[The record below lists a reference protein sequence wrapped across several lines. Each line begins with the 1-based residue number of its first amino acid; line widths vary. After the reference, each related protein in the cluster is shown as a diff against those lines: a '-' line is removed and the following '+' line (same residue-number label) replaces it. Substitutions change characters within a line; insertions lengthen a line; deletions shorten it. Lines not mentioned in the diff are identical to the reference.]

1 MATKT
6 APAAD
11 GTARA
16 RRTFP
21 TRHDLPA
28 EARAGL
34 VELLNRQLADTHD
47 VRTQTKHAHWNVKGP
62 NFYQLHLLF
71 DTLAEQLDGFSD
83 EIAERATA
91 LGGVAYGTAR
101 MVAANTRV
109 PEFPADVFDGLE
121 VVAALADRYRALA
134 KSTRDAIDEA
144 DGLGDKDT
152 ADLFTE
158 VSRGVDK
165 SLWFLEAHLQR

>member
-6 APAAD
+6 APTAD
-11 GTARA
+11 GAIRT

-28 EARAGL
+28 DAREKL
-34 VELLNRQLADTHD
+34 VDLLNRQLADTHD

-71 DTLAEQLDGFSD
+71 DTFAGQFDDYSD

-91 LGGVAYGTAR
+91 LGGAASGTAR
-101 MVAANTRV
+101 MVAGSTRV
-109 PEFPADVFDGLE
+109 PEFPADVFDGMD
-121 VVAALADRYRALA
+121 VVAALADRYKLLA
-134 KSTRDAIDEA
+134 KSTREAIDAA
-144 DGLGDKDT
+144 DDLGDKDT

-158 VSRGVDK
+158 VSRGLDK
-165 SLWFLEAHLQR
+165 ALWFLEAHLQR